1 LNALSKLAQADFA
14 TVVERAV
21 MPPEVEPSLQGCSD
35 IESAL
40 DCLEAA
46 GFALEA
52 TRLLAHALPKREGVW
67 WACMCASVTTPN
79 DLPEPDRLA
88 QECAER
94 WVRRQSE
101 DSRREA
107 MAHAEAGGCSSAEA
121 WTAIAAFW
129 SGDSI
134 APAGEPPIA
143 PLPFQP
149 GSAVAA
155 AVSLAAVRG
164 DGKRYPER
172 LKQFL
177 GSGRDIAAGGNGRL
191 APEAM

>member
-1 LNALSKLAQADFA
+1 VNALRKLAEADFA
-14 TVVERAV
+14 TVVERAAL
-21 MPPEVEPSLQGCSD
+21 PPEAASSLQGCSD

-40 DCLEAA
+40 DCLESA

-67 WACMCASVTTPN
+67 WACMCASVTSPP
-79 DLPEPDRLA
+79 DLPEQDRLA
-88 QECAER
+88 QECAEQ

-101 DSRREA
+101 DLRREA
-107 MAHAEAGGCSSAEA
+107 MAYAEAGGCSTAEA
-121 WTAIAAFW
+121 WTAVAAFW

-134 APAGEPPIA
+134 APVGERA
-143 PLPFQP
+143 VTPLPFQP

-191 APEAM
+191 APEQN